1 MSGFTPLRVCV
12 QNAAHQ
18 TRGNSNVTLCTK
30 LAVASCLVARRQR
43 QCMQISSSS
52 LPSELSP
59 VSKQQLAQLD
69 ANQNDGRRCS
79 WQGDSLS
86 LDGIYTYFTTYCPE
100 NIDIHVMSPMCYHW
114 RFSSHRLHQRLLRM
128 CSNLFL

>member
-1 MSGFTPLRVCV
+1 M
-12 QNAAHQ
+12 QNAARQ
-18 TRGNSNVTLCTK
+18 TQGNSNVTLCTK

-69 ANQNDGRRCS
+69 ANQNDGRHCS

-86 LDGIYTYFTTYCPE
+86 LDVILTSLLIAQRTLIFMLCLPCATIGGSVVTAYTSDYCE
-100 NIDIHVMSPMCYHW
+100 CAATC
-114 RFSSHRLHQRLLRM
+114 FF
-128 CSNLFL
+128 FL

>member
-12 QNAAHQ
+12 QNAARQ
-18 TRGNSNVTLCTK
+18 TRGNSNVMLRTK

-86 LDGIYTYFTTYCPE
+86 LDGIHTYFTTYCDRE
-100 NIDIHVMSPMCYHW
+100 H
-114 RFSSHRLHQRLLRM
+114 
-128 CSNLFL
+128 